1 MERLSVLL
9 SLVLGSAAQAQ
20 NLVPNGSFE
29 QYIYCPDD
37 ISQFY
42 DNIVG
47 WSVVSASPDYFNE
60 CRDSFD
66 LGVPSNWLGYQA
78 AAGGSGYAGLVTFNG
93 DVPFYRE
100 LIEAELTN
108 SLEIGV
114 PVQLSIQV
122 ALGGFGSDHD
132 YTTKWTTRGIG
143 LRLSTQPFPW
153 PQSSYPNSAHLYFD
167 EVLTDTME
175 WHELTSTY
183 IPDSAY
189 RFITIGN
196 FFEDSLSAPVL
207 IDSTA
212 EVDAA
217 YVFVDEVC
225 VSLDPAYCGAHIG
238 MNEMSDFQPLVFPNP
253 VEEELHVV
261 LPTSSRSM
269 AASIRDIAGRLMGK
283 FQMQPST
290 SDRTLDVS
298 YLPEGIYVLHVT
310 DGANSTA
317 PVRFVHV
324 RY

>member
-1 MERLSVLL
+1 MLL

-225 VSLDPAYCGAHIG
+225 VSTASNGCNIHNGMDQSIGLTAWHVVSPFSDRLDVVINAAQLRSGTLSLWDAGGRLVRSIDFHGGDKRI
-238 MNEMSDFQPLVFPNP
+238 SLTTTDFQDGL
-253 VEEELHVV
+253 
-261 LPTSSRSM
+261 
-269 AASIRDIAGRLMGK
+269 
-283 FQMQPST
+283 
-290 SDRTLDVS
+290 
-298 YLPEGIYVLHVT
+298 YVLSLFDTMGWHNAIRIMHV
-310 DGANSTA
+310 S
-317 PVRFVHV
+317 P
-324 RY
+324 